1 MGSLFG
7 SMDNIPFTRR
17 LLRTICAQI
26 AREQRDDDI
35 RKTLELFRKM
45 RAEDPV
51 FQFSVDLD
59 EKDQIETLIWASGR
73 SRSNCSCFGNV
84 VTFDTTNS
92 TNLYKMPFGLFVG
105 VNNHFQS
112 SIFARVLMRDEKAE
126 SFKWVFKE
134 FLALMGGVQPQTILT
149 DQCKAMEIAINAIM
163 PGITHLWCKW
173 HVFKDARIEL
183 GPLYRK
189 NAAFQDEFHKVITEM
204 YTVDEFE
211 NAWGQMVEKYGLKDH
226 HYMVKA
232 YDKRKK
238 WAKAYNKGK
247 FCARMT
253 STQRSESANHMLKG
267 VVPRNSSM
275 NRFVEI

>member
-1 MGSLFG
+1 MGIQGVLGTNGWGAAADNTDRYVLLLDTRYLICQLILQTTGCILF
-7 SMDNIPFTRR
+7 IH
-17 LLRTICAQI
+17 
-26 AREQRDDDI
+26 
-35 RKTLELFRKM
+35 
-45 RAEDPV
+45 V
-51 FQFSVDLD
+51 FL
-59 EKDQIETLIWASGR
+59 
-73 SRSNCSCFGNV
+73 
-84 VTFDTTNS
+84 
-92 TNLYKMPFGLFVG
+92 
-105 VNNHFQS
+105 
-112 SIFARVLMRDEKAE
+112 
-126 SFKWVFKE
+126 
-134 FLALMGGVQPQTILT
+134 
-149 DQCKAMEIAINAIM
+149 DQCNAMEIAINAIM